1 MIRCLFIASMA
12 ALLACGPVAAHE
24 HSRKKAHA
32 AKKEKAKVEAGA
44 SCKAPAVATCAACN
58 ITCRPGEAATCVG
71 GQVSGDQCVV
81 QPSCRC
87 R

>member
-1 MIRCLFIASMA
+1 MIKALLIASIW
-12 ALLACGPVAAHE
+12 ALLASGPAAAHE
-24 HSRKKAHA
+24 LARKHTHA
-32 AKKEKAKVEAGA
+32 SKKEKAKPESGA
-44 SCKAPAVATCAACN
+44 SCRAPAVVACAACN

-87 R
+87 K